1 MPAAKLGRGTFIN
14 LGEESTW
21 GNAVSPT
28 VSNRIASESLKRTQ
42 ERSQKTHL
50 STSLGVFAFSPAF
63 DGFEIC
69 EGDIEHPIGYNGS
82 GLLLKAACG
91 ALATTGPVGP
101 DYTHTY
107 SAGTTGDL
115 PSLTCHLQRG
125 NSTSERF
132 YGLIVSSMSLSIEAG
147 GQMMGSFS
155 FVGKSAETRTAA
167 ITSSF
172 NASNLDV
179 FHYEASSLSYNGNTY
194 DLRSMNLN
202 LENQVERR
210 NLLGSKLTAQ
220 PSITDLRTITLEC
233 TADHEGDVLYNSQ
246 IDGDIS
252 DVVISFTNGSLS
264 LTITLKSCQI
274 TAYSDDINSGGRI
287 ENSVTFQGFA
297 DAGGANDAFTIA
309 IVNTQ
314 ASGIAN

>member
-28 VSNRIASESLKRTQ
+28 VSNRIASESLKRVQ

-91 ALATTGPVGP
+91 ALATTGPGP
-101 DYTHTY
+101 NYTHTY

-115 PSLTCHLQRG
+115 PSLTTHLQRG
-125 NSTSERF
+125 NGTSERF
-132 YGLIVSSMSLSIEAG
+132 FGMIVSSMSLSIEAG

-155 FVGKSAETRTAA
+155 FVGKSAETRTTA
-167 ITSSF
+167 ISSSF
-172 NASNLDV
+172 NTSNLDI
-179 FHYEASSLSYNGNTY
+179 FHYEASTLSYNGNTY

-202 LENQVERR
+202 LDNKVERR

-220 PSITDLRTITLEC
+220 PSITDLREITLEC
-233 TADHEGDVLYNSQ
+233 TADYESDVLYNSQ
-246 IDGDIS
+246 IAGDIS

-274 TAYSDDINSGGRI
+274 TAYSDDISTVGRI
-287 ENSVTFQGFA
+287 ENNVTFQGFA
-297 DAGGANDAFTIA
+297 DAGSSYDAFTIA
-309 IVNTQ
+309 IVNTE